1 MCGIVGFVTN
11 NYSLETKKKQ
21 INKMMDRIIHRG
33 PDSSGEYIDDKVAL
47 GFRRLSIIDLKSGDQ
62 PIFNEDRTK
71 AIIFNGEIYNFQEL
85 RSELEAK
92 GHIFSTK
99 ADTEVIIHGYEEY
112 GAGIVKK
119 LRGMFSFAIWD
130 IEKQEL
136 FGARDHFGI
145 KPYYYYNQ
153 NGTFMFGSEI
163 KSFLDHPDFV
173 KEMNPRALK
182 PYMTFQYS
190 AIDETFFKNVYR
202 IPEGH
207 YYYLR
212 NGELELTQY
221 WDAEFSEEDMS
232 LEEAINLID
241 EAVQESVAAHSI
253 SDVKLGTFLSS
264 GVDSSFVTSVSKPN
278 YTFSIGFGDKSYNE
292 SHEAKKLTN
301 KLGLRNFSK
310 VVESEEAFEAFPN
323 IQYHLDEPS
332 SNPSCV
338 PLYFLAKLARE
349 QVTVVLSGEGADELF
364 AGYTDYGFATKSKTI
379 RVFAEKL
386 KKLPKKSRYRLA
398 RKIKKMPNFKGSLHL
413 YKSLAPAE
421 DFFIGQAFVF
431 EENEADQYLQPRF
444 RKSETVG
451 EIATKQ
457 YQKVADLPEVKKMQY
472 LDIHQWMPKDILLK
486 ADKMTMAHSLE
497 ARTPLLDIRMMELAE
512 RIPVKYLMNAENTKY
527 AFRKAANRHL
537 PDEWADREKL
547 GFPVPIKDW
556 LHEEKFYKQ
565 VRQVF
570 ESNFVSEFFDQEK
583 VLELLDKNYA
593 REIDERRKI
602 WTIYSFLV
610 WYQIYFINE
619 HS

>member
-398 RKIKKMPNFKGSLHL
+398 RTIKKMPNFKGSLHL

-512 RIPVKYLMNAENTKY
+512 KIPVKYLMNAENTKY